1 MQQQHILLPSAYD
14 FPSAHKARTDPGML
28 PALPTGRGRVRS
40 GKTEECIVPGV
51 FARAGVGYGGDPRAA
66 GLPLMLIAPALFA
79 ANMVAARWAES
90 AAIPPV
96 FLAFGRWTL
105 AFLILLPFVAPRL
118 WASRAVLA
126 ASAPRLLLLGALG
139 MGVAVAP
146 QYIGVRDTSATNVAL
161 IFAACPALVAL
172 IEAAVWRVPLG
183 TKRAVGMSLA
193 IWGVLL
199 VLARGELGTLA
210 GLRFGTGDLWV
221 VLAACGWALYTVL
234 GKRRPLPALPGE
246 VRLAALIGGGALA
259 LAPFALLEAGAGQ
272 VADFADG
279 RLYAALIFLAIVP
292 SLGAYCCYDRLVG
305 LVGPGGASVSM
316 YLIPLYA
323 ALAAWPLLGEVPQ
336 SFHIAGFGLI
346 LGGVLLSGLQPVRH

>member
-1 MQQQHILLPSAYD
+1 MPS
-14 FPSAHKARTDPGML
+14 
-28 PALPTGRGRVRS
+28 
-40 GKTEECIVPGV
+40 V
-51 FARAGVGYGGDPRAA
+51 FARTAVGYRGDPRLA

-90 AAIPPV
+90 AAIPPI

-105 AFLILLPFVAPRL
+105 AFVILLPFVAPRL
-118 WASRAVLA
+118 WSYRATLHA
-126 ASAPRLLLLGALG
+126 NLPRILLLAALG

-146 QYIGVRDTSATNVAL
+146 QYIGARETSATNVAL
-161 IFAACPALVAL
+161 IFAACPALIAL
-172 IEAAVWRVPLG
+172 IEALVWRVPVG
-183 TKRAVGMSLA
+183 TLRAVGMSLA

-199 VLARGELGTLA
+199 VLAKGEVAALGRLQ
-210 GLRFGTGDLWV
+210 FGRGDLWV

-246 VRLAALIGGGALA
+246 VKLAALIGGGALA
-259 LAPFALLEAGAGQ
+259 LAPFALLEVASGT
-272 VADFADG
+272 VADFGDA
-279 RLYAALIFLAIVP
+279 RLYAALGFLAVVP
-292 SLGAYCCYDRLVG
+292 SLGAYFCYDRLVG

-336 SFHIAGFGLI
+336 AFHIAGFGLI
-346 LGGVLLSGLQPVRH
+346 LGGVLLSGLQRG